1 MADRPY
7 SYIAISIVNPQ
18 PQLYGALNRDAI
30 AALING
36 AAPLP
41 LVSEYTDLARQLQPN
56 GFDLTVRDVAGIRA
70 ASGEAALGASDEDRR
85 LPEPHETDFHKDD
98 WWRLSSGAYRITFNE
113 VVNLPRWLMALGR
126 PRSSL
131 LRMGVALHTAVW
143 DAGYSG
149 RSQALL
155 VVHQPGVLHLQRNA
169 RVAQLVFLPLNGA
182 DALGYG
188 GRYQG
193 ENL

>member
-1 MADRPY
+1 MSADE
-7 SYIAISIVNPQ
+7 S
-18 PQLYGALNRDAI
+18 LYAGALNRDAI
-30 AALING
+30 SALING
-36 AAPLP
+36 AAALP
-41 LVSEYTDLARQLQPN
+41 LVSGYIDLTGQLQPN
-56 GFDLTVRDVAGIRA
+56 GFDLTVGEVAGIH
-70 ASGEAALGASDEDRR
+70 ASSGDAALGVADEDRR
-85 LPEPHETDFHKDD
+85 LPEPREIGFHHGD
-98 WWRLSSGAYRITFNE
+98 WWHLSPGAYRITFNE

-155 VVHQPGVLHLQRNA
+155 VVHRQGGLHLQRNA
-169 RVAQLVFLPLNGA
+169 RVAQLVFLPLNET
-182 DALGYG
+182 DDQGYT
-188 GRYQG
+188 GRYQS

>member
-1 MADRPY
+1 MTDHDPTPA
-7 SYIAISIVNPQ
+7 
-18 PQLYGALNRDAI
+18 GALNRDAI
-30 AALING
+30 AALISAG
-36 AAPLP
+36 SGLP
-41 LVSEYTDLARQLQPN
+41 LLTDYVDLTSQLQAN
-56 GFDLTVRDVAGIRA
+56 GFDITLQTV
-70 ASGEAALGASDEDRR
+70 ASFARSTGPGSIGASDEDRVIPQ
-85 LPEPHETDFHKDD
+85 PEEMPFDSDG
-98 WWRLSSGAYRITFNE
+98 WLSLDPGEYLVTFNE

-131 LRMGVALHTAVW
+131 LRMGVTLHTAVW

-155 VVHQPGVLHLQRNA
+155 VVHRPAGLRLQRNA
-169 RVAQLVFLPLNGA
+169 RIAQLVFFPLTAA
-182 DALGYG
+182 DAQGYT

>member
-1 MADRPY
+1 MSADQT
-7 SYIAISIVNPQ
+7 SYA
-18 PQLYGALNRDAI
+18 GALNRDAI

-36 AAPLP
+36 AASLP
-41 LVSEYTDLARQLQPN
+41 LVSEYVDLASQLQPN
-56 GFDLTVRDVAGIRA
+56 GFDLTVRGVAALRA
-70 ASGEAALGASDEDRR
+70 ASGDAALGAADEDRR
-85 LPEPHETDFHKDD
+85 LPEPLEADFHHDD
-98 WWRLSSGAYRITFNE
+98 WWRLASGAYRITFNE

-155 VVHQPGVLHLQRNA
+155 VVHQPGILHLQRNA

-182 DALGYG
+182 DALGYA
-188 GRYQG
+188 GRYQR

>member
-1 MADRPY
+1 MSSDEKAY
-7 SYIAISIVNPQ
+7 T
-18 PQLYGALNRDAI
+18 GALNRDAI
-30 AALING
+30 AALISG
-36 AAPLP
+36 AAALP
-41 LVSEYTDLARQLQPN
+41 LVSECVDLTSQLQPN
-56 GFDLTVRDVAGIRA
+56 GFDLTVRGVASIRA
-70 ASGEAALGASDEDRR
+70 ASGDAALGVLDEDRR
-85 LPEPHETDFHKDD
+85 LPQPDETDFYRDD
-98 WWRLSSGAYRITFNE
+98 WWRLTPGPYRITFNE

-155 VVHQPGVLHLQRNA
+155 VVHHPVGLHLQRNA

-182 DALGYG
+182 DSHGYRG
-188 GRYQG
+188 QYQG

>member
-1 MADRPY
+1 MFNGETAG
-7 SYIAISIVNPQ
+7 S
-18 PQLYGALNRDAI
+18 GALSRDAI
-30 AALING
+30 SRLVSG
-36 AAPLP
+36 SDGLP
-41 LVSEYTDLARQLQPN
+41 LVAEYIDLAAQLQPN
-56 GFDLTVRDVAGIRA
+56 GFDLTVDSVAGIRA
-70 ASGEAALGASDEDRR
+70 SAGAARLGVLDQDRQ
-85 LPEPHETDFHKDD
+85 LPQLERNGPDRDD
-98 WWRLSSGAYRITFNE
+98 WWRLAAGSYLVTFNE

-155 VVHQPGVLHLQRNA
+155 VVHNPGGFRLQRNA
-169 RVAQLVFLPLNGA
+169 RIAQLVFLPLNEPDGV
-182 DALGYG
+182 GYT
-188 GRYQG
+188 GRYQR

>member
-1 MADRPY
+1 MPDLQTAFP
-7 SYIAISIVNPQ
+7 
-18 PQLYGALNRDAI
+18 GALNREAI
-30 AALING
+30 SALVRG
-36 AAPLP
+36 SEALP
-41 LVSEYTDLARQLQPN
+41 LVAEYIDLTAQLQPN
-56 GFDLTVRDVAGIRA
+56 GFDLTVHSVAGLRPSA
-70 ASGEAALGASDEDRR
+70 GPARLGTADQDRR
-85 LPEPHETDFHKDD
+85 LPQPRRSTTDRDD
-98 WWRLSSGAYRITFNE
+98 WWHLPAGPHVVTFNE

-155 VVHQPGVLHLQRNA
+155 VVHHPSGFHLQRNA
-169 RVAQLVFLPLNGA
+169 RIAQLVFLPLNGP
-182 DALGYG
+182 DAVGYA
-188 GRYQG
+188 GRYQR

>member
-1 MADRPY
+1 MRRPY
-7 SYIAISIVNPQ
+7 RYIATLIVGPQ

-41 LVSEYTDLARQLQPN
+41 LVSEYVDLASQLQPN
-56 GFDLTVRDVAGIRA
+56 GFDLTVRGMAAIRA
-70 ASGEAALGASDEDRR
+70 ASGDAVLGAADEVRR
-85 LPEPHETDFHKDD
+85 LPEPQEIDFHHDD

-113 VVNLPRWLMALGR
+113 VVCLPRWLMALGR

-131 LRMGVALHTAVW
+131 LRMGVGLHTAVW

-155 VVHQPGVLHLQRNA
+155 VVHQPGILRLQRNA
-169 RVAQLVFLPLNGA
+169 RVAQLVFLPLNDA
-182 DALGYG
+182 DALGYAG
-188 GRYQG
+188 SYQR